1 MHVGNAKNAYRAL
14 FLAWLV
20 TTACHA
26 VPAYAADEPQP
37 ERAAA
42 TWWGGRVVLDVLDWL
57 DLTHG
62 VDDLEECKRGRA
74 RDREEAVSKLAE
86 VQAAHA
92 IAIAEERGRTERADA
107 RADGIEAAG
116 RRAAEAASSA
126 PSWWTV
132 AGVGGLAL
140 AIGVIVGAVVGR

>member
-1 MHVGNAKNAYRAL
+1 MHVGNAKNALRAL
-14 FLAWLV
+14 FFVAIV
-20 TTACHA
+20 TAACHA
-26 VPAYAADEPQP
+26 DPVRADDEP
-37 ERAAA
+37 ERAPA
-42 TWWGGRVVLDVLDWL
+42 TWWGGRVVLDALDWL

-74 RDREEAVSKLAE
+74 RDREEAASVLAAA
-86 VQAAHA
+86 QAAHA
-92 IAIAEERGRTERADA
+92 IALAEERGRTERADA

-132 AGVGGLAL
+132 AGVGA
-140 AIGVIVGAVVGR
+140 AGVVVGLLVGVLAP